1 MRSLQEQEL
10 EQTERDADVK
20 EKNNTDNSGSRGG
33 RPLGREGCGDTYK
46 DLRLEKVRRQEEQM
60 KPCVKEHTLGEQVW
74 TGHPCR
80 NVQVLP

>member
-20 EKNNTDNSGSRGG
+20 EENNIDNSGSRSG
-33 RPLGREGCGDTYK
+33 RPLDREGCGDTYK
-46 DLRLEKVRRQEEQM
+46 DLRPEKARRQG
-60 KPCVKEHTLGEQVW
+60 EHTLGEQVW